1 MLKAKYQKHTAAQYQ
16 QILQGARALFV
27 EQGIERVNFSAVA
40 ARCGIART
48 TLYKYFPDK
57 ESLLWAIQHQAF
69 SSLGLAL
76 RARQAARPLTALE
89 RFAAYFEELV
99 CRFELDPDFIR
110 FLDLFEKTYQTET
123 ARRRSDI
130 YNKMFH
136 PGDFGSGDTVRF
148 LCENFHDGSL
158 RPELDP
164 HTTAVSATYTALY
177 ALIGFSKDRAPL
189 LLKYGVAAPG
199 AARFL
204 FDCFLRGISADGSLP
219 AGAR

>member
-1 MLKAKYQKHTAAQYQ
+1 
-16 QILQGARALFV
+16 
-27 EQGIERVNFSAVA
+27 
-40 ARCGIART
+40 
-48 TLYKYFPDK
+48 
-57 ESLLWAIQHQAF
+57 
-69 SSLGLAL
+69 
-76 RARQAARPLTALE
+76 
-89 RFAAYFEELV
+89 
-99 CRFELDPDFIR
+99 
-110 FLDLFEKTYQTET
+110 
-123 ARRRSDI
+123 
-130 YNKMFH
+130 MFH

-164 HTTAVSATYTALY
+164 HTTAVSAAYTALY
-177 ALIGFSKDRAPL
+177 ALTGFSKDRAPL